1 MLLTAVETMAR
12 LSPMLL
18 NWKVLNFFR
27 IVSIVQNS
35 IKDKWEDT
43 LILVRGIAAVG
54 NKFPKVNLFDCKQN
68 DLSFYPRQAS
78 H

>member
-1 MLLTAVETMAR
+1 MLLTAVETMAK

-27 IVSIVQNS
+27 VVSIVQSS

-54 NKFPKVNLFDCKQN
+54 NKFPKV
-68 DLSFYPRQAS
+68 
-78 H
+78 